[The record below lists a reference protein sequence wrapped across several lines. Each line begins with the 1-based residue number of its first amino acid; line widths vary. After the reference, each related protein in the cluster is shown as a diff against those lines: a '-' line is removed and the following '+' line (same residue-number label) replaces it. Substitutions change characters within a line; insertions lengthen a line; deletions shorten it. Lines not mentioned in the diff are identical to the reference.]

1 MSYRREYL
9 VSYQFQAKNQKGHM
23 VDGWGS
29 MTITLTSRT
38 FVKYLK
44 GYTSKDLHTT
54 RVVVANNIRTF
65 LGGVPKTHKAKVVIM
80 NIVKL
85 PIK

>member
-1 MSYRREYL
+1 MSYKREYL
-9 VSYQFQAKNQKGHM
+9 VSYQFQAKDKRGRM

-29 MTITLTSRT
+29 LTITMTFTS
-38 FVKYLK
+38 FVKYLR
-44 GYTSKDLHTT
+44 GYRSKDMHGT
-54 RVVVANNIRTF
+54 RVCIANILRKE